1 VRRAERF
8 AVGLLRFDRPTTTQ
22 TDPTKQP
29 AENTLDRDFT
39 AEAPNRKWVT
49 DITYLATAAGWVY
62 LAVVV
67 DLFSR
72 KAVGWSIGASL
83 ATELVSKALRQAIER
98 RRPNCRRLLHH
109 SDRGCQ
115 YTSDAY
121 QGTLKRL
128 GIECSMSRRGCCYDN
143 AVMERFFWS
152 LKHEWTN
159 HERFANLEEA
169 RLSVFRYIE
178 TFYNS
183 ERIHETLDY
192 FSPDAYEAENAPAV
206 AA

>member
-1 VRRAERF
+1 MRCVVRLNV
-8 AVGLLRFDRPTTTQ
+8 VGPTG
-22 TDPTKQP
+22 K
-29 AENTLDRDFT
+29 
-39 AEAPNRKWVT
+39 
-49 DITYLATAAGWVY
+49 
-62 LAVVV
+62 
-67 DLFSR
+67 
-72 KAVGWSIGASL
+72 
-83 ATELVSKALRQAIER
+83 
-98 RRPNCRRLLHH
+98 RLLHH

-121 QGTLKRL
+121 QQTLKLL
-128 GIECSMSRRGCCYDN
+128 GITCSMSRRGCCYDN

-192 FSPDAYEAENAPAV
+192 LSPDAYEAENAPAV